1 MKATRITV
9 IGALVCAFLLLKGVD
24 LCASDRLGIYAI
36 VEKVVFE
43 PSESAPQ
50 RIQIWGA
57 FVVPVPMSSFQY
69 TPAERGYLYFTIAPG
84 REEITRKEWAD
95 LKAVAGTGQAVAFA
109 QYWTP
114 NPNDPS
120 GNPHHALEVR
130 VHKAGDS
137 VVPDVYPSGIG
148 VVKMGNQDNQLRIV
162 NQLKEA
168 LNPR

>member
-1 MKATRITV
+1 MKTTRTMV
-9 IGALVCAFLLLKGVD
+9 MPLLCALLLLKGGD
-24 LCASDRLGIYAI
+24 LRASDQLGIYAI

-69 TPAERGYLYFTIAPG
+69 KPAERGYLYFKIAPG
-84 REEITRKEWAD
+84 KEEITRKEWAD
-95 LKAVAGTGQAVAFA
+95 LKAVAGTGQGIAFA
-109 QYWTP
+109 QYWVP

-120 GNPHHALEVR
+120 GNPLHALEVR

-137 VVPDVYPSGIG
+137 VVPDVYPLGIG